1 MQQIG
6 IDMCSLPEVDDF
18 KHLVVSIDYFSK
30 WSEAKP
36 IKDKRASTISQF
48 RYEVI
53 CRHGCMKIQ
62 INNQRR
68 EFVNE
73 VSNVLHSMIG
83 TEQCITSVYHPQLN
97 GLCERQNRTIKDSL
111 VKVLDGNPCEWPN
124 IIERVLFA
132 HKVSKHTST
141 KFYPFFLMLNREPT
155 LPIDVKYT
163 LVGIE
168 GNESEHPFDKETFY
182 VGLTT
187 TISMRANIQ
196 QTPVVQHK
204 KNNPVI
210 IMDAIKCLTRFK
222 WVKKCF

>member
-1 MQQIG
+1 MVKSLAGSSDWFLIYG
-6 IDMCSLPEVDDF
+6 PEKTCSQ
-18 KHLVVSIDYFSK
+18 VSKNEASRHQSLLFS
-30 WSEAKP
+30 
-36 IKDKRASTISQF
+36 
-48 RYEVI
+48 
-53 CRHGCMKIQ
+53 G
-62 INNQRR
+62 
-68 EFVNE
+68 
-73 VSNVLHSMIG
+73 
-83 TEQCITSVYHPQLN
+83 
-97 GLCERQNRTIKDSL
+97 
-111 VKVLDGNPCEWPN
+111 
-124 IIERVLFA
+124 RVLFA